1 MQNTFSRR
9 KFIHSSAIAGV
20 GLALTNSLPAYAR
33 RDFATD
39 TRVGM
44 IGLDTSHCIAFAKA
58 LNDPKINP
66 AYLGY
71 RLVAAYPTAGSSDIA
86 TSLSRVAGY
95 TEEVRKEGVEIVN
108 SIEELLKK
116 TDVILLTTID
126 GRKHIEQVLP
136 VLKAGKR
143 VFVDKPVAASLS
155 DAIAIF
161 DAVEKYKVPIFSS
174 SSLRFMESIQD
185 VTKGKIGAV
194 LGADAYSPAVIE
206 NSHPDLFWY
215 GIHGVE
221 ILYTVM
227 GVGCKSVMRAHTEG
241 TDVVIGTWADG
252 RIGTFRGTRTG
263 KHNYGGVVFGDK
275 GELCLGSFGGYG
287 SLLEE
292 IVKFFDTGKAPV
304 SRAETLE
311 MCAFMEAADESK
323 LKGGAIVDL
332 ETMMQRAK
340 QKKG

>member
-1 MQNTFSRR
+1 M
-9 KFIHSSAIAGV
+9 AGA
-20 GLALTNSLPAYAR
+20 GLALTKKLSAYGHKGLANG
-33 RDFATD
+33 

-58 LNDPKINP
+58 LNDPNTNP

-71 RLVAAYPTAGSSDIA
+71 KLVAAYPTAGSSDLPSSI
-86 TSLSRVAGY
+86 SRVAGY
-95 TEEVRKEGVEIVN
+95 TEDVRKQGVEIVN

-126 GRKHIEQVLP
+126 GRKHLAQVLP

-161 DAVEKYKVPIFSS
+161 DAAERYNVSLFSS
-174 SSLRFMESIQD
+174 SSLRFMEGVQE
-185 VTKGKIGAV
+185 VTRGKIGKV
-194 LGADAYSPAVIE
+194 LGADTYSPAVFE
-206 NSHPDLFWY
+206 KTHPDLFWY

-227 GVGCKSVMRAHTEG
+227 GTGCKSVMRSHTEG
-241 TDVVIGTWADG
+241 TDVVVGTWGDG
-252 RIGTFRGTRTG
+252 RIGSFRGTRTG
-263 KHNYGGVVFGDK
+263 KHNYGGVVFGEE

-304 SRAETLE
+304 SSAETLE

-323 LKGGAIVDL
+323 SKGGIAVELQTII
-332 ETMMQRAK
+332 ERARRHNK
-340 QKKG
+340 AGAK